1 MVLSPSCVGGALG
14 TMPLGTGPLGTGLLG
29 GLFDAVVVNATTID
43 VSTVPLDSA
52 FMLDAL
58 RWSVVPVVLGD
69 PVAVVGVTEQ
79 TPGVLWRLTLSP
91 PMTLGDVPYTVA
103 FDPAGSGL
111 PISASCLSLEVVSP
125 AAAPVVP
132 EPITSLLASDQP
144 FDIAN
149 PQLIRDAG
157 LVDPPPL
164 GQYQINDRGDFA
176 LDSRLQG
183 LRKRILRRISTA
195 RGGFFHLPG
204 YGVAPEQKG
213 VVRPSE
219 LQRLAADTKAQVE
232 REPEVIRAI
241 VSVQQLVRAPNVVL
255 LSVLARTTLGLDVA
269 ANQKVDL
276 RPPDR

>member
-1 MVLSPSCVGGALG
+1 MAVDCENGGGALG
-14 TMPLGTGPLGTGLLG
+14 SMPLGSGPLGAALFG
-29 GLFDAVVVNATTID
+29 GLIDAVVINATTID
-43 VSTVPLDSA
+43 VSTVPLDSV
-52 FMLDAL
+52 FMLDPA
-58 RWSVVPVVLGD
+58 RWTVVPVALGI

-91 PMTLGDVPYTVA
+91 PMTLGDVPYTVT
-103 FDPAGSGL
+103 FDPTGSGL
-111 PISASCLSLEVVSP
+111 PISIDCLTVDVVSP
-125 AAAPVVP
+125 PAAPVVP
-132 EPITSLLASDQP
+132 VPLTDLLASDQP

-164 GQYQINDRGDFA
+164 GQYQINDRGDYA

-204 YGVAPEQKG
+204 YGFAPVQKG
-213 VVRPSE
+213 VVRTSE
-219 LQRLAADTKAQVE
+219 LQKLAADAKAQVE
-232 REPEVIRAI
+232 REPEVVTAI
-241 VSVQQLVRAPNVVL
+241 VSVRQLARSPNVVL
-255 LSVLARTTLGLDVA
+255 VSVLARTTLGLDVE